1 MTPRS
6 FLEIAGPLYAP
17 QDLPGGNRGFSA
29 ALNPAEARQSQGK
42 KLRALLA
49 RKGTV
54 LCVLGTPTA
63 SATQWMDEAGVEAA
77 FVGTSILFGRYGA
90 LPDTGVVTTS
100 ESIWAA
106 KFIAESCKFPIILDG
121 DTGHGGPAAVRRLVH
136 ECIQIGLGGIRI
148 DDQEI
153 EAKRSTGS
161 GGIQIVPREQA
172 VERYQAAVKAKNEM
186 DPDFVIMAQC
196 YAREATNGGMDELLA
211 RLPLYESAGGVD
223 WVQFTRPR
231 SVDEIKRARAV
242 VKGPFSAMQGDLPK
256 ALTIKEHADLGLN
269 AKWATGWPGT
279 VMSAAARR
287 AIDEFKAKGDVFVID
302 QEAQRSN
309 ARRRG

>member
-1 MTPRS
+1 
-6 FLEIAGPLYAP
+6 
-17 QDLPGGNRGFSA
+17 
-29 ALNPAEARQSQGK
+29 
-42 KLRALLA
+42 
-49 RKGTV
+49 
-54 LCVLGTPTA
+54 
-63 SATQWMDEAGVEAA
+63 
-77 FVGTSILFGRYGA
+77 
-90 LPDTGVVTTS
+90 
-100 ESIWAA
+100 
-106 KFIAESCKFPIILDG
+106 
-121 DTGHGGPAAVRRLVH
+121 
-136 ECIQIGLGGIRI
+136 
-148 DDQEI
+148 
-153 EAKRSTGS
+153 
-161 GGIQIVPREQA
+161 
-172 VERYQAAVKAKNEM
+172 
-186 DPDFVIMAQC
+186 
-196 YAREATNGGMDELLA
+196 MDELLA